1 MLLVADIGNTSTTF
15 GVFRD
20 EELVD
25 NWRLESNKNK
35 SEDEYGIFLKN
46 LIEHKGF
53 GGKLKAA
60 IISSVVLQ
68 LTDKF
73 KLAIENYLKIPVLV
87 LSTKINTGIKID
99 GDDPEEAGGDR
110 IANTCAAYYLHKT
123 AAVVVDFGTAT
134 TFDVVTNDGRFIGGV
149 IALGIG
155 ISSEAL
161 RSFTSLLPTVNMTE
175 SKSVIGRNTVDN
187 MLSGIV
193 RGHAAMID
201 GLIIDIEKE
210 LNCPVIT
217 IATGGYSKL
226 ISKYLKRPFD
236 HVNPFLTLEG
246 LRIIYNLNKE
256 SEVLRS
262 LNS

>member
-15 GVFRD
+15 GLYRD
-20 EELVD
+20 ETLID
-25 NWRLESNKNK
+25 NWRLESSKNK
-35 SEDEYGIFLKN
+35 SEDEYGVFLKN
-46 LIEHKGF
+46 LIAHKGYNDQ
-53 GGKLKAA
+53 LEAA
-60 IISSVVLQ
+60 VISSVVLP
-68 LTDKF
+68 LTEKF
-73 KLAIENYLKIPVLV
+73 KLAIENYLNIPVLV
-87 LSTKINTGIKID
+87 LTHKTNTGIKID

-110 IANTCAAYYLHKT
+110 IANTCAAYNLYKS

-134 TFDVVTNDGRFIGGV
+134 TFDVVTNDARFIGGV
-149 IALGIG
+149 IAPGIG
-155 ISSEAL
+155 ISAEAL
-161 RSFTSLLPTVNMTE
+161 SSFTSLLPKINIVE

-201 GLIIDIEKE
+201 GLIVDIEKE
-210 LNCPVIT
+210 LGCPVVT

-246 LRIIYNLNKE
+246 LRIIYNLNKVALDTE
-256 SEVLRS
+256 QLSR
-262 LNS
+262 